1 MEVRER
7 VSFKELFGWCMF
19 DFANSSY
26 TTVIITVIFG
36 DIFSKIIVPAGDD
49 PTNPNRYGNILWA
62 LALGISYVIVSLT
75 GPLFG
80 AIMDYSARKKQ
91 FLFGSYIICIVS
103 TACFYFSA
111 NPGDI
116 WLAFAMIIVSNF
128 AFASGE
134 NFTSSFLP
142 YLGPEKD
149 LGKISAYAWGIGYF
163 GGLASV
169 ILVSTLGDITAE
181 NFQNL
186 RWVGPYTA
194 LFFLIAGIPTF
205 AFLKEY
211 SVGTKKPEGISYFQI
226 SIQRVTTTLRDVTQF
241 KDLMIYLIGLFFAMA
256 SIAVIIGFAFIYGS
270 QEIKIE
276 NIHRQAMFVI
286 LQFTAA
292 FGAVIFG
299 VIQDKWGALKTF
311 NLTLVIWII
320 SIIAIFGV
328 KPITAVVNSMG
339 IAISVQ
345 WMFVIITSIA
355 GMGLGATQSSSR
367 AIVAV
372 FAPESKIGEFFGL
385 WGISGKVAA
394 ATGLFSLAILQS
406 FLSFRDSFLVL
417 ALFFVAALLIN
428 MKVNEERGIE
438 TARNY
443 KE

>member
-1 MEVRER
+1 MEER
-7 VSFKELFGWCMF
+7 KRASLKELFGWCMF

-26 TTVIITVIFG
+26 TTVIVTVIFG
-36 DIFSKIIVPAGDD
+36 DIFSKLIVPEGND
-49 PTNPNRYGNILWA
+49 PENPNRYGNILWA
-62 LALGISYVIVSLT
+62 VALGISYVFVSIT

-80 AIMDYSARKKQ
+80 AIMDFSARKKQ
-91 FLFGSYIICIVS
+91 FLFMSYILCIVS
-103 TACFYFSA
+103 TASFYFAS
-111 NPGDI
+111 NPGEI
-116 WLAFAMIIVSNF
+116 WLPFCMIIISNF

-169 ILVSTLGDITAE
+169 ILVSTLGDITKE

-186 RWVGPYTA
+186 RLVGPYTA
-194 LFFLIAGIPTF
+194 AFFLVAGIPTF
-205 AFLKEY
+205 LFLKEY
-211 SVGTKKPEGISYFQI
+211 TTESQLPPGKSYLTISLE
-226 SIQRVTTTLRDVTQF
+226 RVSQTLKDVTKF
-241 KDLMIYLIGLFFAMA
+241 KDLMVYLIALFFAMA

-276 NIHRQAMFVI
+276 NVHRQAMFVI

-292 FGAVIFG
+292 IGAVLFG
-299 VIQDKWGALKTF
+299 FIQDRWGALKTF

-320 SIIAIFGV
+320 SILAIFGV
-328 KPITAVVNSMG
+328 KSITSVMNGLGLS
-339 IAISVQ
+339 ISVQ
-345 WMFVIITSIA
+345 WVFVIITSIA

-372 FAPESKIGEFFGL
+372 FAPESKISEFFGL

-394 ATGLFSLAILQS
+394 ATGLFSIGILQS

-417 ALFFVAALLIN
+417 ALFFVVALVIN
-428 MKVNEERGIE
+428 MRVNEARGIE
-438 TARNY
+438 TAKNY